1 MAAVVVQPGRW
12 VLQAKAFVGT
22 LNARA
27 AGTCTLHMDT
37 THFVIGGVLPGQ
49 TVALLDIGEFGT
61 ETRIPL
67 MCSTFPGSEAT
78 LQILDGVVLATR
90 VGGGTA

>member
-1 MAAVVVQPGRW
+1 
-12 VLQAKAFVGT
+12 
-22 LNARA
+22 
-27 AGTCTLHMDT
+27 
-37 THFVIGGVLPGQ
+37 
-49 TVALLDIGEFGT
+49 
-61 ETRIPL
+61 